1 MNLNL
6 KSCDRCGKE
15 YRCERNGKRQFITLC
30 ENSCFG
36 HYLPI
41 DLCPECH
48 KLIMAVL
55 SSHDN
60 YRYAEKPEEPG
71 LVSVPVEP
79 DKKSKKE
86 RKK

>member
-15 YRCERNGKRQFITLC
+15 YSDVSDRKYSDIMVCSNGG
-30 ENSCFG
+30 FG
-36 HYLPI
+36 GYWPI

-60 YRYAEKPEEPG
+60 YRYAEKPEGSGLIMEPIKT
-71 LVSVPVEP
+71 

>member
-1 MNLNL
+1 MDLNL

-15 YRCERNGKRQFITLC
+15 YSYERNGQRQLITLC
-30 ENSCFG
+30 ECSCFG
-36 HYLPI
+36 HYLPM

-60 YRYAEKPEEPG
+60 YRYAEKQEEAG
-71 LVSVPVEP
+71 LILEPVKP

>member
-1 MNLNL
+1 MDMHI
-6 KSCDRCGKE
+6 KSCDRCGRE
-15 YRCERNGKRQFITLC
+15 YTLGDNAKDYKLQVC
-30 ENSCFG
+30 KSSGCFG
-36 HYLPI
+36 YYPI

-60 YRYAEKPEEPG
+60 YRYAEKPEEPRLG
-71 LVSVPVEP
+71 SVPVEP
-79 DKKSKKE
+79 DKKLKKE